1 MPQHPQYTNS
11 PEKNLENLFK
21 LLDDL
26 LRFGMMHEDHYQN
39 FEALMSELYPE
50 ALKAHADS
58 ERIESE
64 DDEEPES
71 EESDEYEH
79 IDIPSVSTLFF
90 YVPDDERE
98 QFIQDF
104 RNVIAHCIFSNTYDI
119 EGVADEII
127 QLRDIEYYRMHVHI
141 EEDTETIKKYEY
153 EDKTV
158 WFPESVTPGRVG
170 IYEIKT
176 WT

>member
-26 LRFGMMHEDHYQN
+26 LRFGMMHEYHYQN

-64 DDEEPES
+64 DDEESES

-79 IDIPSVSTLFF
+79 IDIPSVSNLFRIS
-90 YVPDDERE
+90 E
-98 QFIQDF
+98 
-104 RNVIAHCIFSNTYDI
+104 
-119 EGVADEII
+119 
-127 QLRDIEYYRMHVHI
+127 M
-141 EEDTETIKKYEY
+141 
-153 EDKTV
+153 
-158 WFPESVTPGRVG
+158 
-170 IYEIKT
+170 
-176 WT
+176 